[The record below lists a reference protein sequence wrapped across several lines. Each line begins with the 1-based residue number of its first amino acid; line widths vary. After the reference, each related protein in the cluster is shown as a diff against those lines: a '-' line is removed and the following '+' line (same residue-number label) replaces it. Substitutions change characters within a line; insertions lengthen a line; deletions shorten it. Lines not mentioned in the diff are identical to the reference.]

1 MKPYLNSPK
10 ISLML
15 ADVDGT
21 LVTHDKVATPRA
33 RAAVAELRAAHIGFT
48 ITSARPP
55 RGMKMLIDDLKI
67 DTIVA
72 GFNGG
77 VFVKPDLTVIQA
89 RFIPRAV
96 AALAL
101 EIIGQHELAAWIYT
115 DTEWFVPDP
124 NGAHV
129 AREAFTINLQA
140 KVSRDFGSLLGRAAK
155 IVGVSDDL
163 QAVAQ
168 CEAVLQSELRGEAS
182 AERSQSYYLDVTHP
196 EANKGGVVGFLSRYL
211 DIAPAEIATIGDM
224 PSDVRM
230 FEKSGLSIAMGNASA
245 EVQAQADFV
254 TLSNEEDG
262 FAYAM
267 DKFVL
272 PTAALASAR

>member
-1 MKPYLNSPK
+1 MKPYRNSTK
-10 ISLML
+10 ISLVL
-15 ADVDGT
+15 SDVDGA
-21 LVTHDKVATPRA
+21 LVTRNKVVTPQA

-55 RGMKMLIDDLKI
+55 RGMKTLIDDLKI

-96 AALAL
+96 AARAL
-101 EIIGQHELAAWIYT
+101 EIIGQHELVAWIYT
-115 DTEWFVPDP
+115 DTEWFVPDA

-129 AREAFTINLQA
+129 AREAFTINCEA
-140 KVSRDFGSLLGRAAK
+140 KVSRDFGSFLRRAAK

-168 CEAVLQSELRGEAS
+168 CEAVLQSELSGQAS
-182 AERSQSYYLDVTHP
+182 AARSQSYYLDVTHP
-196 EANKGGVVGFLSRYL
+196 EANKGGVVEFLSRYL
-211 DIAPAEIATIGDM
+211 DVAPTKIATIGDM

-230 FEKSGLSIAMGNASA
+230 FEKSGLSIAMGNAST
-245 EVQAQADFV
+245 EVQAQANFV
-254 TLSNEEDG
+254 TLSNEEEG

-272 PTAALASAR
+272 PTAASVSTR

>member
-1 MKPYLNSPK
+1 MK
-10 ISLML
+10 I
-15 ADVDGT
+15 
-21 LVTHDKVATPRA
+21 
-33 RAAVAELRAAHIGFT
+33 
-48 ITSARPP
+48 
-55 RGMKMLIDDLKI
+55 LIDDLKI

-89 RFIPRAV
+89 RFLPRAV

-101 EIIGQHELAAWIYT
+101 EIIAQHELAAWIYT

-129 AREAFTINLQA
+129 AREAFTINFEA
-140 KVSRDFGSLLGRAAK
+140 KVSRDFGALRSRAAK

-168 CEAVLQSELRGEAS
+168 CEAVLQSELHGQVS
-182 AERSQSYYLDVTHP
+182 AERSQPYYLDVTHP
-196 EANKGGVVGFLSRYL
+196 EANKGGVVEFLSRYL

-245 EVQAQADFV
+245 EVQAQANFV

-272 PTAALASAR
+272 PVAISVSTP

>member
-1 MKPYLNSPK
+1 MKPYRNFTK
-10 ISLML
+10 ISLVL
-15 ADVDGT
+15 SDVDGA
-21 LVTHDKVATPRA
+21 LVTRDKVVTPKA
-33 RAAVAELRAAHIGFT
+33 RAAVAALRAAHIGFT

-77 VFVKPDLTVIQA
+77 VFVKSDLTVIQA

-96 AALAL
+96 AARAL
-101 EIIGQHELAAWIYT
+101 DIIGQHELVAWIYT

-129 AREAFTINLQA
+129 AREAFTINFEA
-140 KVSRDFGSLLGRAAK
+140 KVSRDFGSLRGRAAK

-168 CEAVLQSELRGEAS
+168 CEAVLQSELRGQAS
-182 AERSQSYYLDVTHP
+182 AERSQPYYLDVTHP
-196 EANKGGVVGFLSRYL
+196 EANKGGVVEFLSRYL
-211 DIAPAEIATIGDM
+211 DIAPTEIATIGDM

-230 FEKSGLSIAMGNASA
+230 FEKSALSIAMGNASA
-245 EVQAQADFV
+245 EVQAQANFV

-262 FAYAM
+262 FAYAI

-272 PTAALASAR
+272 PTAASVSAR